1 MGSPLL
7 FSFWDDFGQD
17 THILLKMG
25 QRGHGGWE
33 WRLKFK
39 SIFNLRKCSLA
50 ACLKCFTTK
59 ADLIVTQL
67 LSACNHRQQ
76 CHNRHRD
83 DYMMI
88 WYFFLPAA
96 SLRAPLLQGLRQR
109 RPAKIRYCISRGHF
123 FKRMHWKF
131 ERNLSCW
138 MFRQKDNSG
147 TWMSLICDFV
157 CPCVCFVCLLVCL
170 LFMFLFD
177 WVLDW
182 WSAVCRQTNVV
193 QLSTFNKKREQFTEQ
208 ARRRQQCCTM
218 YSYQHRSRE
227 AVNSKQA
234 KRQTTMAV
242 DVN

>member
-59 ADLIVTQL
+59 ADLIVTKL
-67 LSACNHRQQ
+67 LSAC
-76 CHNRHRD
+76 CHHQNCHHRHRD

-88 WYFFLPAA
+88 YHLYLEQVWE
-96 SLRAPLLQGLRQR
+96 LLSFRGSVKDALL
-109 RPAKIRYCISRGHF
+109 KINIVHQGHF

-131 ERNLSCW
+131 ERNISCW
-138 MFRQKDNSG
+138 MFMQKDNSG
-147 TWMSLICDFV
+147 TWMSLLCYAIDMWL
-157 CPCVCFVCLLVCL
+157 CVCVCVCVCL
-170 LFMFLFD
+170 LFVCLFTFCFLFD

-182 WSAVCRQTNVV
+182 WSAVCRH
-193 QLSTFNKKREQFTEQ
+193 NKTH
-208 ARRRQQCCTM
+208 T
-218 YSYQHRSRE
+218 H
-227 AVNSKQA
+227 
-234 KRQTTMAV
+234 T
-242 DVN
+242 

>member
-1 MGSPLL
+1 
-7 FSFWDDFGQD
+7 
-17 THILLKMG
+17 
-25 QRGHGGWE
+25 
-33 WRLKFK
+33 
-39 SIFNLRKCSLA
+39 
-50 ACLKCFTTK
+50 
-59 ADLIVTQL
+59 
-67 LSACNHRQQ
+67 
-76 CHNRHRD
+76 
-83 DYMMI
+83 MI
-88 WYFFLPAA
+88 IWWFDIFLPAA